1 MDLYPC
7 TPEELA
13 GQLREANSSRRSILL
28 QGNASKIGMAGPIA
42 PADISISTSRLNRI
56 LQYEPRDLTLSV
68 EAGLSWREF
77 SAALAEHKQMVPLDP
92 FFADQATVGGV
103 VAANV
108 SGPRRR
114 LYGSPRDMVI
124 GMTFAT
130 LEGKLIR
137 TGGMVVKNVA
147 GLDMGK
153 LMVGS
158 FGTLAA
164 IAIVNFKLHPQPLST
179 RTFVQEFVRVTET
192 VAARDRILKS
202 VLQPA
207 AIDIVKSAQ
216 GYDLMIQAGGSPA
229 VLDRYGRELS
239 GFRVLDGAQEQALWR
254 KVREFTPDFL
264 RDHPEGAVIRV
275 SCALSEVGAVLDTL
289 PAPAVARAG
298 SGVCYGYFP
307 QVSGLRFAALGR
319 SVVEFAP
326 RDFRQSAELWPTAG
340 SDFAMMKKV
349 KEMFDPLGLLN
360 RGRLYGRI

>member
-7 TPEELA
+7 TAEELA
-13 GQLREANSSRRSILL
+13 EQLHDASAKRQSISLR
-28 QGNASKIGMAGPIA
+28 GAGSKSGMAGPVA
-42 PADISISTSRLNRI
+42 PSDVAISTSRLNRI
-56 LQYEPRDLTLSV
+56 LQYEPRDLTVSV

-77 SAALAEHKQMVPLDP
+77 SAALAKNGQMVPLDP
-92 FFADQATVGGV
+92 FFAEEATVGGV

-114 LYGSPRDMVI
+114 LYGSGRDMVI

-153 LMVGS
+153 LMIGS

-164 IAIVNFKLHPQPLST
+164 IAVVNFKVHPRPIAT
-179 RTFVQEFVRVTET
+179 RTFVQEFLRATET
-192 VAARDRILKS
+192 IAARDRILKS

-216 GYDLMIQAGGSPA
+216 GYDLAIQAGGSPA
-229 VLDRYGRELS
+229 VLDRYTRELS
-239 GFRVLDGAQEQALWR
+239 GFRALDDAQAQTFWN
-254 KVREFTPDFL
+254 KIREFTPDFL
-264 RDHPEGAVIRV
+264 RTHPEGAVTRV
-275 SCALSEVGAVLDTL
+275 SCALSEVGAVLEAL
-289 PAPAVARAG
+289 PPPAIARAG
-298 SGVCYGYFP
+298 SGICYGYFP
-307 QVSGLRFAALGR
+307 ETRGLRIPAVGHG
-319 SVVEFAP
+319 VVEFAP
-326 RDFRQSAELWPTAG
+326 PAYRATAELWPSQG
-340 SDFAMMKKV
+340 SDFAMMKRV

-360 RGRLYGRI
+360 RGRLYGHI